1 MGESKDAFDFTKQI
15 LEVEMN
21 SATDNPLVFPEDSVC
36 ISGGNFHGQPVAM
49 GLDIMALA
57 ISYLANMS
65 ERRISALLDPSL
77 NNWHP
82 PFLVGGPS
90 KPGLSSGLREARY
103 TATTLL

>member
-1 MGESKDAFDFTKQI
+1 MGASKDAFDFTKQI

-21 SATDNPLVFPEDSVC
+21 SATDNPLVFPEDGVC

-77 NNWHP
+77 NNGLT
-82 PFLVGGPS
+82 PFLVGGRS
-90 KPGLSSGLREARY
+90 KPGLPSGLRAVRDK
-103 TATTLL
+103 